1 MNTNCRGDFM
11 DNRLTDLYHLPD
23 PYEEQNLYLLD
34 LRAECARLEDA
45 LLDAAESLPE
55 HAQMLLQGYISARDE
70 LEFQS
75 VKAALRFG
83 KK

>member
-1 MNTNCRGDFM
+1 M
-11 DNRLTDLYHLPD
+11 DNRLSNLYQLPD
-23 PYEEQNLYLLD
+23 PYGKQNLYLME
-34 LRAECARLEDA
+34 LRAQCAQLEDA
-45 LLDAAESLPE
+45 LLDATEGLPD
-55 HAQMLLQGYISARDE
+55 HVQMLIQGYIAARDE

>member
-1 MNTNCRGDFM
+1 M

-23 PYEEQNLYLLD
+23 PYGEQNLYLLE

-45 LLDAAESLPE
+45 LLDAAEGLPE
-55 HAQMLLQGYISARDE
+55 HAQMLLQGYIAARDE

-75 VKAALRFG
+75 VKVALRFG

>member
-1 MNTNCRGDFM
+1 M

-23 PYEEQNLYLLD
+23 PYGEQNLHLLE
-34 LRAECARLEDA
+34 LQAECSRLEDA
-45 LLDAAESLPE
+45 LVNSAECLPDRV
-55 HAQMLLQGYISARDE
+55 QMLLQGYIAARDE